1 MDRSYF
7 NILDSIDPM
16 FHSFVLSRLNETR
29 GPGNLDIMSADDLD
43 QDDQLEVLRRY
54 CVALHT
60 ESSALRSAVLEN
72 MEVCS
77 RSVRFKRAQ
86 Y

>member
-16 FHSFVLSRLNETR
+16 FHSFVLTRLNETR
-29 GPGNLDIMSADDLD
+29 SPGHLRELTVDDLD
-43 QDDQLEVLRRY
+43 QDDQIEVLRRY
-54 CVALHT
+54 CQTLHS
-60 ESSALRSAVLEN
+60 EFSMLRSAMLEN

-77 RSVRFKRAQ
+77 RSVRLKSTLK
-86 Y
+86 